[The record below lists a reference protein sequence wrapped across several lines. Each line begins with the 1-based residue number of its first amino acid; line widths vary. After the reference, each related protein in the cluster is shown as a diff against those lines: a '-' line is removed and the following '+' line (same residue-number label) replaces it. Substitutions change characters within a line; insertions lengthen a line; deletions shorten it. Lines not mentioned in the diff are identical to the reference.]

1 MAGKRQK
8 QIEITVQKGDKI
20 TIKNINGRNLT
31 GEVTNINAEV
41 ADVMLFDG
49 LDSSNIKIHHI
60 EIMPVTTL
68 PSTNPI
74 SEIYTFSEAA
84 EIWGIDPST
93 LRHRVTSADLISG
106 SDYKKSGK
114 VWLIT
119 KSAMERLYGMK

>member
-1 MAGKRQK
+1 MGKRQK
-8 QIEITVQKGDKI
+8 QIEITIQKGDKM
-20 TIKNINGRNLT
+20 TIRNINGRNLT
-31 GEVTNINAEV
+31 GEVTNIKVEA

-49 LDSSNIKIHHI
+49 LDSSNVKIHHI

-119 KSAMERLYGMK
+119 KSAMERLYGVR

>member
-1 MAGKRQK
+1 MGKRQK
-8 QIEITVQKGDKI
+8 QIEITIQKGDKI
-20 TIKNINGRNLT
+20 TIRNINGRNLT
-31 GEVTNINAEV
+31 GKVTNIKA

-84 EIWGIDPST
+84 EVWGIDPSN
-93 LRHRVTSADLISG
+93 
-106 SDYKKSGK
+106 KC
-114 VWLIT
+114 
-119 KSAMERLYGMK
+119 

>member
-1 MAGKRQK
+1 MGKRQK

-20 TIKNINGRNLT
+20 TIRNINGRNLT
-31 GEVTNINAEV
+31 GEVTNIKDES

-93 LRHRVTSADLISG
+93 LRHRVTSADLICG

-119 KSAMERLYGMK
+119 KSAMERLYGVR

>member
-1 MAGKRQK
+1 MGKKQN

-20 TIKNINGRNLT
+20 TIRNINGRNLT
-31 GEVTNINAEV
+31 GEVTNIKVEA

-119 KSAMERLYGMK
+119 KSAMERLYGVR

>member
-1 MAGKRQK
+1 MGKRQK
-8 QIEITVQKGDKI
+8 HIEITVQKGDKI
-20 TIKNINGRNLT
+20 TIRNISGRNLT
-31 GEVTNINAEV
+31 GEVTNIKVEA

-119 KSAMERLYGMK
+119 KSAMERLYGVR

>member
-1 MAGKRQK
+1 MGKWQK

-20 TIKNINGRNLT
+20 TIRNINGRNLT
-31 GEVTNINAEV
+31 GEVTNIKDES

-49 LDSSNIKIHHI
+49 IDSSNIKIHHI

-68 PSTNPI
+68 PSNNPI

-84 EIWGIDPST
+84 EVWGIDPST
-93 LRHRVTSADLISG
+93 LRHRVTSAELISG

-119 KSAMERLYGMK
+119 KSAMERLYGVR

>member
-1 MAGKRQK
+1 MGKKQK

-20 TIKNINGRNLT
+20 TIRNINGRNLT
-31 GEVTNINAEV
+31 GEVTNIKVEA

-119 KSAMERLYGMK
+119 KSAMERLYGVR